1 MDTGAK
7 KLWEP
12 VNEYKEKSTMNQFL
26 NYVNTNNHTNIN
38 SYKELWEWSVKNPEI
53 FWGALADFSGL
64 DLGEYNSI
72 LSGNNVN
79 ARWFEGAM
87 VNYADRVYRMRDMEK
102 AAIISYNEE
111 GKEQVITYHGLWQKV
126 SSLAAYFQNNGIAAG
141 DTVCAYIGNIP
152 EAVIAFLA
160 TASIGAIWSSCS
172 PDFGIKGVIE
182 RFSQI
187 SPKVLV
193 VSPEYSYN
201 GKLYDRTENA
211 IKILKALPEVRIAIT
226 TGNKEIH
233 NFTKMISIP
242 DSNGDFMPV
251 KVEFSHPLW
260 ILYSSGTTGKPKAIV
275 HGHGGIL
282 LEHLKV
288 IMLHM
293 NIRENSVFTWATTT
307 GWMMWNVLVSGL
319 LAGSTIFLYDGSLS
333 YPDTGI
339 LWKLSEKYGITH
351 LGVSAAYIGALMD
364 SGIKIKDQYQ
374 LDKLEFIGSTGSPLS
389 PAAFE
394 FVYKHIKGNV
404 WLSSL
409 SGGTDLCSA
418 ICLGSPTLPV
428 YSGMLQCRGLGA
440 HVEALDPDGKPVVNE
455 KGELAIMAPMPDMPV
470 FFWNDPD
477 KTRYYESYY
486 DYYPGIWRHGD
497 YISIDDEGRVIIY
510 GRSDAILNRNGIR
523 IGTGEIYSS
532 LNGIEMV
539 DDSIVIGYTDSRK
552 IYRIALFVVLKGNT
566 ELDDNLVRAI
576 KSKIRDDLSP
586 RHVPDYIFQ
595 APSVPYTLNG
605 KKMEVPVRR
614 ILEGELPEHILNRDS
629 VKNPDS
635 LDYYVAI
642 GKTIF

>member
-64 DLGEYNSI
+64 NLGEYSSI

-455 KGELAIMAPMPDMPV
+455 KGELAIMDPMPDMPV

>member
-1 MDTGAK
+1 MDAGVKT
-7 KLWEP
+7 LWEP
-12 VNEYKEKSTMNQFL
+12 GNEYKEKSTMNQFL
-26 NYVNTNNHTNIN
+26 NYVNTNNHTNMN

-53 FWGALADFSGL
+53 FWISLADFSGL

-72 LSGNNVN
+72 LSENNVN
-79 ARWFEGAM
+79 ARWFEGAR
-87 VNYADRVYRMRDMEK
+87 VNYADRVYRMRNIEK

-111 GKEQVITYHGLWQKV
+111 GKEQVITYHSLWQKV
-126 SSLAAYFQNNGIAAG
+126 SSLAAYFQSNGIAAS

-152 EAVIAFLA
+152 EAVITLLA

-187 SPKVLV
+187 SPKVLI

-233 NFTKMISIP
+233 DFTKMNSIP
-242 DSNGDFMPV
+242 DSRSEFVPI

-293 NIRENSVFTWATTT
+293 NIKENSVFTWATTT
-307 GWMMWNVLVSGL
+307 GWMMWNVLVGGL
-319 LAGSTIFLYDGSLS
+319 LAGSTILLYDGSLS

-351 LGVSAAYIGALMD
+351 LGVSAAYIGSLMD
-364 SGIKIKDQYQ
+364 SRIKIKDHYQ

-389 PAAFE
+389 PDAFE
-394 FVYKHIKGNV
+394 FVYENIKGNV

-440 HVEALDPDGKPVVNE
+440 HVEALDPDGKPVINE
-455 KGELAIMAPMPDMPV
+455 KGELAIMDPMPDMPV

-486 DYYPGIWRHGD
+486 NFYPGIWRHGD

-552 IYRIALFVVLKGNT
+552 IYRITLFVVLRGNAK
-566 ELDDNLVRAI
+566 LDDNLIGTI

-586 RHVPDYIFQ
+586 RHVPDYILQ

-614 ILEGELPEHILNRDS
+614 ILEGALPGDILNRDS

-635 LDYYVAI
+635 LDYYVAV

>member
-126 SSLAAYFQNNGIAAG
+126 SSLAAYFQSNGIAAG

-226 TGNKEIH
+226 TGNKEISD
-233 NFTKMISIP
+233 FTMMNSIP
-242 DSNGDFMPV
+242 ESRSDFVPV

-293 NIRENSVFTWATTT
+293 NIKEDSVFTWATTT

-351 LGVSAAYIGALMD
+351 LGVSAAYIGSLMD
-364 SGIKIKDQYQ
+364 SGIKIKDHYQ

-389 PAAFE
+389 SDAFE
-394 FVYKHIKGNV
+394 FVYEHIKGNV

-428 YSGMLQCRGLGA
+428 YSGMLQCRGLGS
-440 HVEALDPDGKPVVNE
+440 HVEALNPDGEPVVNE
-455 KGELAIMAPMPDMPV
+455 KGELAIMDPMPDMPV

-486 DYYPGIWRHGD
+486 NYYPGIWRHGD

-566 ELDDNLVRAI
+566 ELDGNLVRAV

-586 RHVPDYIFQ
+586 RHVPDYILQ